1 MSEEDVQCSG
11 LSNLDV
17 VFHFYGRPPRE
28 DLRSLQAL
36 SVFEL
41 LSLGLSAIFRA
52 AVASITDA
60 GRADL
65 AGLTRSISSAGELTT
80 LWKTPMKDAKPKAVR
95 KLAKELLESNDVVKA
110 ASVGGVLLL
119 RLIRDP
125 LLPAVWDSLSQMA
138 REPVELVDRCLRL
151 RMDRSLAEA
160 LPDLL
165 LAMVERHELVSQ
177 RKNRQRWLFVDG
189 NALVRDDPQAM
200 GLGLHA
206 LRFPQLGSLARD
218 VELRKEDL
226 HNA

>member
-1 MSEEDVQCSG
+1 MEG
-11 LSNLDV
+11 N
-17 VFHFYGRPPRE
+17 
-28 DLRSLQAL
+28 
-36 SVFEL
+36 
-41 LSLGLSAIFRA
+41 
-52 AVASITDA
+52 T
-60 GRADL
+60 
-65 AGLTRSISSAGELTT
+65 
-80 LWKTPMKDAKPKAVR
+80 
-95 KLAKELLESNDVVKA
+95 
-110 ASVGGVLLL
+110 GGVLLL

-125 LLPAVWDSLSQMA
+125 LLPAVWDSLGQMA

-151 RMDRSLAEA
+151 RMDRSLAQA

-177 RKNRQRWLFVDG
+177 RKNRQRWLSVDG

-218 VELRKEDL
+218 VELHKEDL